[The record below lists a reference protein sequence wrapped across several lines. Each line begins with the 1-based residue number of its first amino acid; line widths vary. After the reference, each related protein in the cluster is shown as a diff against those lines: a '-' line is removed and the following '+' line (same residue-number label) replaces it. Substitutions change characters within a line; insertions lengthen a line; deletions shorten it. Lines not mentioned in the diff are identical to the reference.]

1 MDNDIKYSLVL
12 KNKARGEHA
21 KWYVRVRKAGC
32 KERLVCT
39 DSTTK
44 EGAEQFLK
52 QYREGPAPAMQ
63 EVGAIDVGMTVRK
76 ATEKWEAW
84 LRILGMSEGTIRNYT
99 QGVLRVLDGGMQ
111 AEAVDRAAVVAGFSS
126 VASLASATRRA
137 LSVYT
142 RAFLGWLN
150 DNYGDKWKEAFKACP
165 KVKAISTHKKAWSDD
180 EIRRI
185 LSCISH
191 HDPETEAQRKLFFTI
206 MATVGCRD
214 GELRKLR
221 WEDFGGDRITFRAQ
235 NTKSRSERT
244 VPINR
249 TVQMMAG
256 GLREASGEVFTKVP
270 RTNTGR
276 NIVLR
281 SAMFR
286 AGVAQGSMHSFRT
299 SLATRWAREGIPVK
313 ATQQLLGHSSPA
325 TTLEYYTAQESVDSL
340 RKFVEGK
347 DVLKW

>member
-1 MDNDIKYSLVL
+1 MDDNIKYSLVL
-12 KNKARGEHA
+12 KNKARGAHA
-21 KWYVRVRKAGC
+21 KWYIRVRKAGC

-39 DSTTK
+39 GSTTK
-44 EGAEQFLK
+44 EGAERFLA
-52 QYREGPAPAMQ
+52 QYREAPAPAMQ
-63 EVGAIDVGMTVRK
+63 EVGAIDLGMTVRK

-99 QGVLRVLDGGMQ
+99 QGVLRVLDGSMQ

-126 VASLASATRRA
+126 VATLASATRRA

-142 RAFLGWLN
+142 HAFLGWLN
-150 DNYGDKWKEAFKACP
+150 DNYGEKWKEAYKACP
-165 KVKAISTHKKAWSDD
+165 RVKAVSNHKHAWTDD

-185 LSCISH
+185 LSCIH
-191 HDPETEAQRKLFFTI
+191 HARPEVEAQYRLFFTI

-214 GELRKLR
+214 GELRALR
-221 WEDFGGDRITFRAQ
+221 WEDVGADRITFRAA

-249 TVQMMAG
+249 TVQMMMG
-256 GLREASGEVFTKVP
+256 DLREASGEVFP
-270 RTNTGR
+270 LIARTNTGR

-286 AGVAQGSMHSFRT
+286 AEVKEGSMHSFRT

-313 ATQQLLGHSSPA
+313 ATQQLLGHSSPS

-347 DVLKW
+347 DVTKW